1 MQRSPL
7 GRRLVQL
14 EVAVDRSARGHVR
27 DPTASASHLD
37 GASIGWEQ
45 RARIPERKDLAMVA
59 RTVEAPVMLM
69 KKMGGMV
76 SLIIGCLLTALG
88 IEFQSTSSTV
98 VGILFLVLG
107 GTLLALKII
116 RRNQGN
122 AQGG

>member
-1 MQRSPL
+1 
-7 GRRLVQL
+7 
-14 EVAVDRSARGHVR
+14 
-27 DPTASASHLD
+27 
-37 GASIGWEQ
+37 
-45 RARIPERKDLAMVA
+45 
-59 RTVEAPVMLM
+59 
-69 KKMGGMV
+69 
-76 SLIIGCLLTALG
+76 LTALG